1 MSNNKPIEK
10 PLDLSEIDDTPTDI
24 PAKEKEERRLRTR
37 IWSALRALIF
47 VCVIVFIWNGMQKTA
62 AAFVLIALVMGW
74 VNLFQLRSQEIEK
87 PYYRLWLNV
96 IDGALSFVVMASIFV
111 RDLMQSE
118 QVEKLLAVGCVFLLT
133 RLIAHTLFSLGVLRE
148 GKQLPRKRRWSKL
161 ANISITITMAVYL
174 LNLEDYQQISM
185 VASILLMAA
194 STVAYA
200 YWYYR
205 DAAHR
210 KPLSIASQ
218 LTMSRIVLTPFFL
231 WVFFYD
237 NDLDY
242 SNNSIVFKV
251 LSLVM
256 VLGFMLTDF
265 LDGYL
270 ARKMGEVST
279 LGKYL
284 DPFSDKISNMTIFM
298 CFIATGYAPVWMVA
312 LIYFRESSVETLRTL
327 AASEGLIM
335 PARRSGKWKTALQGI
350 GIVMILLGAIDPVR
364 ALIPGFDGIWSM
376 FPQIVMGVIT
386 AITIVSGIDYFVSS
400 KHILKKFV

>member
-1 MSNNKPIEK
+1 MTEK
-10 PLDLSEIDDTPTDI
+10 PSDV
-24 PAKEKEERRLRTR
+24 RLRSR
-37 IWSALRALIF
+37 VWSVLRALVF
-47 VCVIVFIWNGMQKTA
+47 VCVIFFIWNGMAKTA
-62 AAFVLIALVMGW
+62 CAFVAIALIMGW
-74 VNLFQLRSQEIEK
+74 VNLYQLRSQEIEK

-96 IDGALSFVVMASIFV
+96 IDGFLSFAVMTSIFV
-111 RDLMQSE
+111 RDLLQNE
-118 QVEKLLAVGCVFLLT
+118 QAEKLLGIGCAVLLA
-133 RLIAHTLFSLGVLRE
+133 RLIAHSLFSLGVLRE
-148 GKQLPRKRRWSKL
+148 GKSLPRKRRWSKL
-161 ANISITITMAVYL
+161 ANISITITMGVYL

-185 VASILLMAA
+185 VTSILLILA

-205 DAAHR
+205 DPAHR
-210 KPLSIASQ
+210 KPLSLASQ

-242 SNNSIVFKV
+242 SNNSIVFK
-251 LSLVM
+251 SLALIM

-265 LDGYL
+265 LDGKL
-270 ARKMGEVST
+270 ARAMGEVST

-350 GIVMILLGAIDPVR
+350 GIVAILLGAIDPVR
-364 ALIPGFDGIWSM
+364 ALVPGLGDIWDI
-376 FPQIVMGVIT
+376 FPKIVMGVIT
-386 AITIVSGIDYFVSS
+386 AITIISGVDYFVSS

>member
-1 MSNNKPIEK
+1 MTNKEAS
-10 PLDLSEIDDTPTDI
+10 D
-24 PAKEKEERRLRTR
+24 ARLRSR
-37 IWSALRALIF
+37 IWSILRAIVF
-47 VCVIVFIWNGMQKTA
+47 VCVIVFIWMGMAKTA
-62 AAFVLIALVMGW
+62 TAFVGIALIMGW

-87 PYYRLWLNV
+87 PFYRLWLNV
-96 IDGALSFVVMASIFV
+96 IDGFLQFSVMTSIFV
-111 RDLMQSE
+111 RDLLHADN
-118 QVEKLLAVGCVFLLT
+118 VEKLLGVGCAFLLA
-133 RLIAHTLFSLGVLRE
+133 RLIAHSLFSLGVLRE
-148 GKQLPRKRRWSKL
+148 GKSLPRRRRWSKF
-161 ANISITITMAVYL
+161 ANIAVTLTMGVYL
-174 LNLEDYQQISM
+174 LNLEDYKQICM
-185 VASILLMAA
+185 VASILLMIA

-205 DAAHR
+205 DPAHR

-242 SNNSIVFKV
+242 SNNSLVFK
-251 LSLVM
+251 SLALIM

-265 LDGYL
+265 LDGKL
-270 ARKMGEVST
+270 ARSMGEVST

-298 CFIATGYAPVWMVA
+298 CFIATGYASVWMVA

-327 AASEGLIM
+327 AASENVIM

-350 GIVMILLGAIDPVR
+350 GIVAILAGALDPMQNI
-364 ALIPGFDGIWSM
+364 IPNYQAFWDI
-376 FPQIVMGVIT
+376 FPKAVMGTIT
-386 AITIVSGIDYFVSS
+386 AITIISGIDYFVAS

>member
-1 MSNNKPIEK
+1 M
-10 PLDLSEIDDTPTDI
+10 
-24 PAKEKEERRLRTR
+24 KEENVSEEANLNGEPASEVRFRTR
-37 IWSALRALIF
+37 IWSILRAAVFIA
-47 VCVIVFIWNGMQKTA
+47 VIVFIWQGMAKTA
-62 AAFVLIALVMGW
+62 CAFVAIAMIMGW
-74 VNLFQLRSQEIEK
+74 VNLYQLRAQEIEK
-87 PYYRLWLNV
+87 PYYRLWLNF
-96 IDGALSFVVMASIFV
+96 IDGLLAFAVMTSIFI
-111 RDLMQSE
+111 RDLYTNDE
-118 QVEKLLAVGCVFLLT
+118 AEKLLAVGCVVLLA
-133 RLIAHTLFSLGVLRE
+133 RLIGHTLFSLGVLRE
-148 GKQLPRKRRWSKL
+148 GKTLPRKRRWGKL
-161 ANISITITMAVYL
+161 SNISITVTMGIYL
-174 LNLEDYQQISM
+174 LNLEDYKQISM
-185 VASILLMAA
+185 VTSILLVIAA
-194 STVAYA
+194 MVAYA

-205 DAAHR
+205 DPAHR

-237 NDLDY
+237 NDLNY
-242 SNNSIVFKV
+242 SNNSIVFKT
-251 LSLVM
+251 LSLIM

-265 LDGYL
+265 LDGHL

-364 ALIPGFDGIWSM
+364 MAIPGFNSIWDS

-386 AITIVSGIDYFVSS
+386 TVTILSGIDYFVSS

>member
-1 MSNNKPIEK
+1 MTEK
-10 PLDLSEIDDTPTDI
+10 TSDVRFRS
-24 PAKEKEERRLRTR
+24 R
-37 IWSALRALIF
+37 IWSVLRAIVF
-47 VCVIVFIWNGMQKTA
+47 ICVIIFIWNGMAKTA
-62 AAFVLIALVMGW
+62 CSFVAIALIMGW
-74 VNLFQLRSQEIEK
+74 VNLYQLRSQEIEK

-96 IDGALSFVVMASIFV
+96 VDGFLSFAVMTSIFI
-111 RDLMQSE
+111 RDLMQND
-118 QVEKLLAVGCVFLLT
+118 QTEKLLAVGCVFLLA
-133 RLIAHTLFSLGVLRE
+133 RLIAHSLFSLGVLRE
-148 GKQLPRKRRWSKL
+148 GKSLPRKRRWSKL
-161 ANISITITMAVYL
+161 SNIAITITMGVYL
-174 LNLEDYQQISM
+174 LNLDDYQQICM
-185 VASILLMAA
+185 VTSILLILA

-205 DAAHR
+205 DPAHR

-242 SNNSIVFKV
+242 SNNSLVFKS

-265 LDGYL
+265 LDGHL

-350 GIVMILLGAIDPVR
+350 GIVAILLGAIDPVR
-364 ALIPGFDGIWSM
+364 MLVPGLDAIWGS
-376 FPQIVMGVIT
+376 FPVIVMGIIT
-386 AITIVSGIDYFVSS
+386 AITIISGIDYFYSS

>member
-1 MSNNKPIEK
+1 MTNKA
-10 PLDLSEIDDTPTDI
+10 SGV
-24 PAKEKEERRLRTR
+24 RLRTR
-37 IWSALRALIF
+37 IWSILRAIVF
-47 VCVIVFIWNGMQKTA
+47 VCVIVFIWMGMAKTA
-62 AAFVLIALVMGW
+62 TAFVGIALIMGW

-87 PYYRLWLNV
+87 PYYRLWLNF
-96 IDGALSFVVMASIFV
+96 IDGLLQFIVMTSIFV
-111 RDLMQSE
+111 RELILQE
-118 QVEKLLAVGCVFLLT
+118 NAEKLLGVGCAFLLA
-133 RLIAHTLFSLGVLRE
+133 RLIANNLFNLGVLRE
-148 GKQLPRKRRWSKL
+148 GKSLPRKRRWSKF
-161 ANISITITMAVYL
+161 ANIAVTITMGVYL
-174 LNLEDYQQISM
+174 LNLEDYKQICM
-185 VASILLMAA
+185 VASILLMIA

-205 DAAHR
+205 DPAHR

-242 SNNSIVFKV
+242 SNNSLVFK
-251 LSLVM
+251 SLALIM

-265 LDGYL
+265 LDGKL
-270 ARKMGEVST
+270 ARAMGEVST

-327 AASEGLIM
+327 AASEGLVM
-335 PARRSGKWKTALQGI
+335 PARRSGKWKTALQGV
-350 GIVMILLGAIDPVR
+350 GIIAILVGALDPMAHVIPNYQEFWAIFPTAVMAT
-364 ALIPGFDGIWSM
+364 
-376 FPQIVMGVIT
+376 IT
-386 AITIVSGIDYFVSS
+386 AITIISGVDYFVAS

>member
-1 MSNNKPIEK
+1 MTNKA
-10 PLDLSEIDDTPTDI
+10 SGV
-24 PAKEKEERRLRTR
+24 RLRSR
-37 IWSALRALIF
+37 IWSILRAIVF
-47 VCVIVFIWNGMQKTA
+47 VCVIVFIWMGMAKTA
-62 AAFVLIALVMGW
+62 TAFVGIALIMGW

-87 PYYRLWLNV
+87 PYYRLWLNF
-96 IDGALSFVVMASIFV
+96 IDGLLQFSVMTSIFV
-111 RDLMQSE
+111 REFILQE
-118 QVEKLLAVGCVFLLT
+118 NTEKLLGVGCAFLLA
-133 RLIAHTLFSLGVLRE
+133 RLIANNLFSLGVLRE
-148 GKQLPRKRRWSKL
+148 GKSLPRKRRWSKF
-161 ANISITITMAVYL
+161 ANIAVTITMGVYL
-174 LNLEDYQQISM
+174 LNLEDYKQICM
-185 VASILLMAA
+185 VASILLMIA

-205 DAAHR
+205 DPAHR

-242 SNNSIVFKV
+242 SNNSLVFK
-251 LSLVM
+251 SLALIM

-265 LDGYL
+265 LDGKL
-270 ARKMGEVST
+270 ARAMGEVST

-327 AASEGLIM
+327 AASEGLVM
-335 PARRSGKWKTALQGI
+335 PARRSGKWKTALQGV
-350 GIVMILLGAIDPVR
+350 GIIAILVGALDPMEHVIPNYQEFWSIFPTAVMA
-364 ALIPGFDGIWSM
+364 S
-376 FPQIVMGVIT
+376 IT
-386 AITIVSGIDYFVSS
+386 AITIISGVDYFVAS

>member
-1 MSNNKPIEK
+1 MTEK
-10 PLDLSEIDDTPTDI
+10 PSDV
-24 PAKEKEERRLRTR
+24 RLRSR
-37 IWSALRALIF
+37 VWSVLRALVF
-47 VCVIVFIWNGMQKTA
+47 VCVIFFIWNGMAKTA
-62 AAFVLIALVMGW
+62 CAFVAIALIMGW
-74 VNLFQLRSQEIEK
+74 VNLYQLRCQEIEK

-96 IDGALSFVVMASIFV
+96 IDGFLSFAVMTSIFV
-111 RDLMQSE
+111 RDLMQNE
-118 QVEKLLAVGCVFLLT
+118 HAEKLLGVGCAVLLA

-148 GKQLPRKRRWSKL
+148 GKSLPRKRRWSKM
-161 ANISITITMAVYL
+161 ASIATTITMAVYL
-174 LNLEDYQQISM
+174 LNLEDYQQICM
-185 VASILLMAA
+185 VATILLIAA

-205 DAAHR
+205 DPAHR

-242 SNNSIVFKV
+242 SNNSLVFKV
-251 LSLVM
+251 LALAM

-265 LDGYL
+265 LDGKL
-270 ARKMGEVST
+270 ARAMGEVST

-350 GIVMILLGAIDPVR
+350 GIVAILLGAIDPVR
-364 ALIPGFDGIWSM
+364 AFVPGLGDIWDI
-376 FPQIVMGVIT
+376 FPKIVMGIIT
-386 AITIVSGIDYFVSS
+386 AITIISGIDYFVSS

>member
-1 MSNNKPIEK
+1 MTNKA
-10 PLDLSEIDDTPTDI
+10 SGV
-24 PAKEKEERRLRTR
+24 RLRSR
-37 IWSALRALIF
+37 IWSILRAIVF
-47 VCVIVFIWNGMQKTA
+47 ICVIVFIWMGMAKTA
-62 AAFVLIALVMGW
+62 TAFVGIALVMGW
-74 VNLFQLRSQEIEK
+74 VTLFQLRSQEIEK
-87 PYYRLWLNV
+87 PYYRLWLNF
-96 IDGALSFVVMASIFV
+96 IDGLLQFSVMASIFV
-111 RDLMQSE
+111 RELILQE
-118 QVEKLLAVGCVFLLT
+118 NTEKLLGVGCAFLLA
-133 RLIAHTLFSLGVLRE
+133 RLIANNLFNLGVLRE
-148 GKQLPRKRRWSKL
+148 GKSLPRKRRWSKF
-161 ANISITITMAVYL
+161 ANIAVTITMGVYL
-174 LNLEDYQQISM
+174 LDLEDYKQICM
-185 VASILLMAA
+185 VASILLMFA

-205 DAAHR
+205 DPAHR

-242 SNNSIVFKV
+242 SNNSLVFK
-251 LSLVM
+251 SLALIM

-265 LDGYL
+265 LDGKL
-270 ARKMGEVST
+270 ARAMGEVST

-327 AASEGLIM
+327 AASEGLVM
-335 PARRSGKWKTALQGI
+335 PARRSGKWKTALQGV
-350 GIVMILLGAIDPVR
+350 GIIAILVGALDPMEHIIPNYQEFWSIFPTAVMATI
-364 ALIPGFDGIWSM
+364 M
-376 FPQIVMGVIT
+376 
-386 AITIVSGIDYFVSS
+386 AITIISGIDYFVAS

>member
-1 MSNNKPIEK
+1 MTNKA
-10 PLDLSEIDDTPTDI
+10 SGV
-24 PAKEKEERRLRTR
+24 RLRSR
-37 IWSALRALIF
+37 IWSILRAIVF
-47 VCVIVFIWNGMQKTA
+47 VCVIVFIWMGMAKTA
-62 AAFVLIALVMGW
+62 TAFVGIALVMGW

-87 PYYRLWLNV
+87 PYYRLWLNF
-96 IDGALSFVVMASIFV
+96 IDGLLQFSVMTSIFV
-111 RDLMQSE
+111 RELILQE
-118 QVEKLLAVGCVFLLT
+118 NTEKLLGVGCTFLLA
-133 RLIAHTLFSLGVLRE
+133 RLIANNLFNLGVLRE
-148 GKQLPRKRRWSKL
+148 GKSLPRKRRWSKF
-161 ANISITITMAVYL
+161 ANIAVTITMGVYL
-174 LNLEDYQQISM
+174 LNLEDYKQICM
-185 VASILLMAA
+185 VASILLMIA

-205 DAAHR
+205 DPAHR

-242 SNNSIVFKV
+242 SNNSLVFK
-251 LSLVM
+251 SLALIM

-265 LDGYL
+265 LDGKL
-270 ARKMGEVST
+270 ARAMGEVST

-327 AASEGLIM
+327 AASEGLVM
-335 PARRSGKWKTALQGI
+335 PARRSGKWKTALQGV
-350 GIVMILLGAIDPVR
+350 GIIAILVGALDPMAHVIPNYQEFWSIFPTAVMA
-364 ALIPGFDGIWSM
+364 S
-376 FPQIVMGVIT
+376 IT
-386 AITIVSGIDYFVSS
+386 AITIISGVDYFVAS

>member
-1 MSNNKPIEK
+1 MSEN
-10 PLDLSEIDDTPTDI
+10 TTDV
-24 PAKEKEERRLRTR
+24 RLRSR
-37 IWSALRALIF
+37 IWSLLRALVF
-47 VCVIVFIWNGMQKTA
+47 VCVIIFIWLGMAKTA
-62 AAFVLIALVMGW
+62 CAFVLIALIMGW
-74 VNLFQLRSQEIEK
+74 VNLYQLRSQEIEK

-96 IDGALSFVVMASIFV
+96 VDGLLQFSVMTSIFV
-111 RDLMQSE
+111 RDLYYSE
-118 QVEKLLAVGCVFLLT
+118 SAEKLLGIGCAFILG
-133 RLIAHTLFSLGVLRE
+133 RLIAHSLFSLGVLRE
-148 GKQLPRKRRWSKL
+148 GKKLPQKRRWSKL
-161 ANISITITMAVYL
+161 ANLATTVTMGVYL
-174 LNLEDYQQISM
+174 LNLENYQQICM
-185 VASILLMAA
+185 VATILLIVA

-205 DAAHR
+205 DPAHR

-237 NDLDY
+237 NDLNY

-251 LSLVM
+251 LALAM

-265 LDGYL
+265 LDGKL
-270 ARKMGEVST
+270 ARAMGEVST

-298 CFIATGYAPVWMVA
+298 CFIATNYAPVWMVA

-335 PARRSGKWKTALQGI
+335 PARKSGKWKTALQGI
-350 GIVMILLGAIDPVR
+350 GIVAILLGAIEPVR
-364 ALIPGFDGIWSM
+364 ALVPGLSDIWHI
-376 FPQIVMGVIT
+376 FPTIVMGIIT
-386 AITIVSGIDYFVSS
+386 AITIISGIDYFVSS

>member
-1 MSNNKPIEK
+1 MSENR
-10 PLDLSEIDDTPTDI
+10 TDV
-24 PAKEKEERRLRTR
+24 RLRTR
-37 IWSALRALIF
+37 IWSLLRALVF
-47 VCVIVFIWNGMQKTA
+47 VCVIIFIWLGMAKTA
-62 AAFVLIALVMGW
+62 CAFVLIALIMGW
-74 VNLFQLRSQEIEK
+74 VNLYQLRSQEIEK

-96 IDGALSFVVMASIFV
+96 IDGLLQFSVMMSIFI
-111 RDLMQSE
+111 RDLYYSE
-118 QVEKLLAVGCVFLLT
+118 SAEKLLGIGCAFILA

-148 GKQLPRKRRWSKL
+148 GKKLPQKRRWSKL
-161 ANISITITMAVYL
+161 ANLATTVTMGVYL
-174 LNLEDYQQISM
+174 LNLEDYQQICM
-185 VASILLMAA
+185 VATILLISA

-205 DAAHR
+205 DPAHR

-242 SNNSIVFKV
+242 SNNSLVFKV
-251 LSLVM
+251 LALAM

-265 LDGYL
+265 LDGKL
-270 ARKMGEVST
+270 ARAMGEVST

-327 AASEGLIM
+327 AASEGLVM

-350 GIVMILLGAIDPVR
+350 GIVAILLGAIEPVR
-364 ALIPGFDGIWSM
+364 ALVPGLDGIWNI
-376 FPQIVMGVIT
+376 FPMIVMGIIT
-386 AITIVSGIDYFVSS
+386 AITLISGVDYFVSS

>member
-1 MSNNKPIEK
+1 MTEPENTS
-10 PLDLSEIDDTPTDI
+10 DV
-24 PAKEKEERRLRTR
+24 RLRSR
-37 IWSALRALIF
+37 IWSVLRALIF
-47 VCVIVFIWNGMQKTA
+47 ICVIIFIWKDWTTMA
-62 AAFVLIALVMGW
+62 CSFVGIALIMGW
-74 VNLFQLRSQEIEK
+74 VNLFQLKSQEIEK
-87 PYYRLWLNV
+87 PYYRLWLNT
-96 IDGALSFVVMASIFV
+96 IDGFLQFIVMTSIFF
-111 RDLMQSE
+111 RDLIQNESA
-118 QVEKLLAVGCVFLLT
+118 EKILGVGCAVLLG

-161 ANISITITMAVYL
+161 ANLSVTITMGVYL
-174 LNLEDYQQISM
+174 LNLENYQQIMM
-185 VASILLMAA
+185 VISILLIAA
-194 STVAYA
+194 STAAYA

-205 DAAHR
+205 DPAHR

-242 SNNSIVFKV
+242 SNNNIVFKV

-265 LDGYL
+265 LDGKL
-270 ARKMGEVST
+270 ARAMGEVST

-327 AASEGLIM
+327 AASEGLVM

-350 GIVMILLGAIDPVR
+350 GIVAILLGAIDPVR
-364 ALIPGFDGIWSM
+364 ALIPGFESIWHQ
-376 FPQIVMGVIT
+376 FPIVVMGIIT
-386 AITIVSGIDYFVSS
+386 TITIVSGIDYFYAS

>member
-1 MSNNKPIEK
+1 MTEK
-10 PLDLSEIDDTPTDI
+10 TSDVRFRS
-24 PAKEKEERRLRTR
+24 R
-37 IWSALRALIF
+37 IWSVLRAIVF
-47 VCVIVFIWNGMQKTA
+47 ICVIIFIWNGMSKTA
-62 AAFVLIALVMGW
+62 CAFVGIALVMGW
-74 VNLFQLRSQEIEK
+74 VNLYQLRSQEIEK

-96 IDGALSFVVMASIFV
+96 IDGFLSFAVMTSIFI
-111 RDLMQSE
+111 RDLMQNE
-118 QVEKLLAVGCVFLLT
+118 QTEKLLAVGCVFLLA
-133 RLIAHTLFSLGVLRE
+133 RLIAHSLFSLGVLRE
-148 GKQLPRKRRWSKL
+148 GKSLPRKRRWSKL
-161 ANISITITMAVYL
+161 ANIAITITMGVYL
-174 LNLEDYQQISM
+174 LNLEDYQQICM
-185 VASILLMAA
+185 VTSILLIFA

-205 DAAHR
+205 DPAHR

-242 SNNSIVFKV
+242 SNNSLVFKV
-251 LSLVM
+251 LALVM

-265 LDGYL
+265 LDGKL
-270 ARKMGEVST
+270 ARAMGEVST

-327 AASEGLIM
+327 AASEGMIM

-350 GIVMILLGAIDPVR
+350 GIVAILLGAIDPVQK
-364 ALIPGFDGIWSM
+364 LIPNFESIWNV
-376 FPQIVMGVIT
+376 FPQAVMGVIT
-386 AITIVSGIDYFVSS
+386 AITIISGIDYFVSS

>member
-1 MSNNKPIEK
+1 MSENR
-10 PLDLSEIDDTPTDI
+10 TDV
-24 PAKEKEERRLRTR
+24 RLRSR
-37 IWSALRALIF
+37 IWSLLRALVF
-47 VCVIVFIWNGMQKTA
+47 VCVIIFIWLGMAKTA
-62 AAFVLIALVMGW
+62 CAFVLIALIMGW
-74 VNLFQLRSQEIEK
+74 VNLYQLRSQEIEK

-96 IDGALSFVVMASIFV
+96 VDGLLQFSVMTSIFV
-111 RDLMQSE
+111 RDLYYSE
-118 QVEKLLAVGCVFLLT
+118 SAEKLLGIGCAFILG

-148 GKQLPRKRRWSKL
+148 GKKLPQKRRWSKL
-161 ANISITITMAVYL
+161 ANLATTVTMGVYL
-174 LNLEDYQQISM
+174 LNLEDYQQICM
-185 VASILLMAA
+185 VATILLIAA

-205 DAAHR
+205 DPAHR

-237 NDLDY
+237 NDLNY

-251 LSLVM
+251 LALAM

-265 LDGYL
+265 LDGKL
-270 ARKMGEVST
+270 ARAMGEVST

-298 CFIATGYAPVWMVA
+298 CFIATDYAPVWMVA

-335 PARRSGKWKTALQGI
+335 PARKSGKWKTALQGI
-350 GIVMILLGAIDPVR
+350 GIVAILLGAIDPVR
-364 ALIPGFDGIWSM
+364 ALVPGLGDIWHI
-376 FPQIVMGVIT
+376 FPTIVMGIIT
-386 AITIVSGIDYFVSS
+386 AITIISGIDYFVSS

>member
-1 MSNNKPIEK
+1 MSENR
-10 PLDLSEIDDTPTDI
+10 TDV
-24 PAKEKEERRLRTR
+24 RLRSR
-37 IWSALRALIF
+37 IWSLLRALVFI
-47 VCVIVFIWNGMQKTA
+47 CVIIFIWLGMAKTA
-62 AAFVLIALVMGW
+62 CAFVLIALIMGW
-74 VNLFQLRSQEIEK
+74 VNLYQLRSQEIEK

-96 IDGALSFVVMASIFV
+96 IDGLLQFCVMTSIFV
-111 RDLMQSE
+111 RDLYYSE
-118 QVEKLLAVGCVFLLT
+118 SAEKLLGIGCAFILG
-133 RLIAHTLFSLGVLRE
+133 RLIAHSLFSLGVLRE
-148 GKQLPRKRRWSKL
+148 GKKLPQKRRWSKL
-161 ANISITITMAVYL
+161 ANLATTVTMGVYL
-174 LNLEDYQQISM
+174 LNLEDYQQICM
-185 VASILLMAA
+185 VATILLITA

-205 DAAHR
+205 DPAHR

-237 NDLDY
+237 NDLNY

-251 LSLVM
+251 LALAM

-265 LDGYL
+265 LDGKL
-270 ARKMGEVST
+270 ARAMGEVST

-298 CFIATGYAPVWMVA
+298 CFIATDYAPVWMVA

-350 GIVMILLGAIDPVR
+350 GIVAILLGAIEPVR
-364 ALIPGFDGIWSM
+364 ALVPGLGDIWHI
-376 FPQIVMGVIT
+376 FPTIVMGIIT
-386 AITIVSGIDYFVSS
+386 AITIISGIDYFVSS

>member
-1 MSNNKPIEK
+1 MTEK
-10 PLDLSEIDDTPTDI
+10 RDDV
-24 PAKEKEERRLRTR
+24 RLRSR
-37 IWSALRALIF
+37 IWSILRALIF
-47 VCVIVFIWNGMQKTA
+47 ICVIYFIWIGMAKTA
-62 AAFVLIALVMGW
+62 SAFVLIALIMGW
-74 VNLFQLRSQEIEK
+74 VNLYQLRSQEIEK

-96 IDGALSFVVMASIFV
+96 VDGLLQFSVMTSIFI
-111 RDLMQSE
+111 RDIYNSE
-118 QVEKLLAVGCVFLLT
+118 SVEKLLGIGCVFILA

-148 GKQLPRKRRWSKL
+148 GKKLPQKRRWSKL
-161 ANISITITMAVYL
+161 ANLATTITMGVYL
-174 LNLEDYQQISM
+174 LNLEDYQQICM
-185 VASILLMAA
+185 VATILLILA

-205 DAAHR
+205 DPSHR

-242 SNNSIVFKV
+242 SNNSLVFKV
-251 LSLVM
+251 LALLM

-265 LDGYL
+265 LDGKL
-270 ARKMGEVST
+270 ARAMGEVST

-335 PARRSGKWKTALQGI
+335 PARKSGKWKTALQGI
-350 GIVMILLGAIDPVR
+350 GIVAILLGAIEPIR
-364 ALIPGFDGIWSM
+364 ALIPGFENIWSV
-376 FPQIVMGVIT
+376 FPMAVMGVIT
-386 AITIVSGIDYFVSS
+386 AITLISGIDYFYSS

>member
-1 MSNNKPIEK
+1 MTEK
-10 PLDLSEIDDTPTDI
+10 RDDV
-24 PAKEKEERRLRTR
+24 RLRSR
-37 IWSALRALIF
+37 IWSILRALIF
-47 VCVIVFIWNGMQKTA
+47 ICVIYFIWIGMAKTA
-62 AAFVLIALVMGW
+62 SAFVLIALIMGW
-74 VNLFQLRSQEIEK
+74 VNLYQLRSQEIEK

-96 IDGALSFVVMASIFV
+96 VDGLLQFSVMTSIFI
-111 RDLMQSE
+111 RDIYNSE
-118 QVEKLLAVGCVFLLT
+118 SVEKLLGIGCVVILA

-148 GKQLPRKRRWSKL
+148 GKKLPHKRRWSKL
-161 ANISITITMAVYL
+161 ANLATTITMGVYL
-174 LNLEDYQQISM
+174 LNLEDYQQICM
-185 VASILLMAA
+185 VATILLILA

-205 DAAHR
+205 DPSHR

-242 SNNSIVFKV
+242 SNNSLVFKV
-251 LSLVM
+251 LALLM

-265 LDGYL
+265 LDGKL
-270 ARKMGEVST
+270 ARAMGEVST

-335 PARRSGKWKTALQGI
+335 PARKSGKWKTALQGI
-350 GIVMILLGAIDPVR
+350 GIVAILLGAIDPIR
-364 ALIPGFDGIWSM
+364 ALIPGFENIWSV
-376 FPQIVMGVIT
+376 FPMAVMGVIT
-386 AITIVSGIDYFVSS
+386 AITLISGIDYFYSS

>member
-1 MSNNKPIEK
+1 MTEK
-10 PLDLSEIDDTPTDI
+10 REDV
-24 PAKEKEERRLRTR
+24 RLRTR
-37 IWSALRALIF
+37 IWSILRALIF
-47 VCVIVFIWNGMQKTA
+47 ICVIYFIWIGMAKTA
-62 AAFVLIALVMGW
+62 SAFVLIALIMGW
-74 VNLFQLRSQEIEK
+74 VNLYQLRSQEIEK
-87 PYYRLWLNV
+87 PYYKLWLNV
-96 IDGALSFVVMASIFV
+96 IDGLLQFSVMASIFI
-111 RDLMQSE
+111 RDIYYSE
-118 QVEKLLAVGCVFLLT
+118 SVEKLLGVGCVVILA

-148 GKQLPRKRRWSKL
+148 GKKLPHKRRWSKL
-161 ANISITITMAVYL
+161 ANLATTITMGVYL
-174 LNLEDYQQISM
+174 LNLEDYQQICM
-185 VASILLMAA
+185 VATILLILA
-194 STVAYA
+194 STAAYA

-205 DAAHR
+205 DPSHR

-242 SNNSIVFKV
+242 SNNSLVFKV
-251 LSLVM
+251 LALLM

-265 LDGYL
+265 LDGKL
-270 ARKMGEVST
+270 ARAMGEVST

-335 PARRSGKWKTALQGI
+335 PARKSGKWKTALQGI
-350 GIVMILLGAIDPVR
+350 GIVAILLGAIDPIR
-364 ALIPGFDGIWSM
+364 ALIPGFESIWSI
-376 FPQIVMGVIT
+376 FPMAVMGVIT
-386 AITIVSGIDYFVSS
+386 AITIISGIDYFYSS

>member
-1 MSNNKPIEK
+1 MTEEQTS
-10 PLDLSEIDDTPTDI
+10 DI
-24 PAKEKEERRLRTR
+24 RLRSR
-37 IWSALRALIF
+37 IWSVLRAMVFIA
-47 VCVIVFIWNGMQKTA
+47 VIVFIWMGMAKTA
-62 AAFVLIALVMGW
+62 CALVAVALIMGW
-74 VNLFQLRSQEIEK
+74 VNLYQLRSQEIEK

-96 IDGALSFVVMASIFV
+96 VDGFLSFAVMTSIFV
-111 RDLMQSE
+111 RDLMQND
-118 QVEKLLAVGCVFLLT
+118 QTEKLLAVGCVFLLA
-133 RLIAHTLFSLGVLRE
+133 RLVAHTLFSLGVLRE
-148 GKQLPRKRRWSKL
+148 GKSLPRKRRWSKMS
-161 ANISITITMAVYL
+161 NIAITITMGVYL
-174 LNLEDYQQISM
+174 LNLEDYQQICM
-185 VASILLMAA
+185 VSSILLIIA

-205 DAAHR
+205 DPAHR

-242 SNNSIVFKV
+242 SNNSLVFKS

-350 GIVMILLGAIDPVR
+350 GIVAILLGAIDPVR
-364 ALIPGFDGIWSM
+364 AFVPGLGDIWDI
-376 FPQIVMGVIT
+376 FPKIVMGIIT
-386 AITIVSGIDYFVSS
+386 AITIISGIDYFVSS

>member
-1 MSNNKPIEK
+1 MTEK
-10 PLDLSEIDDTPTDI
+10 PSDVRFRS
-24 PAKEKEERRLRTR
+24 RV
-37 IWSALRALIF
+37 WSVLRALVF
-47 VCVIVFIWNGMQKTA
+47 VCVTIFIWNGMAKTA
-62 AAFVLIALVMGW
+62 CAFVAIALIMGW
-74 VNLFQLRSQEIEK
+74 VNLYQLRSQEIEK

-96 IDGALSFVVMASIFV
+96 IDGFLSFVVMTSIFV
-111 RDLMQSE
+111 RDLLQND
-118 QVEKLLAVGCVFLLT
+118 QAEKLLGVGCAVLLA

-148 GKQLPRKRRWSKL
+148 GKSLPRKRRWSKF
-161 ANISITITMAVYL
+161 ANISITITMGVYL

-185 VASILLMAA
+185 VTSILLILA

-205 DAAHR
+205 DPAHR

-218 LTMSRIVLTPFFL
+218 LTMSRIVLTPFLL

-242 SNNSIVFKV
+242 SNNSIVFKG
-251 LSLVM
+251 LALIM

-350 GIVMILLGAIDPVR
+350 GIVAILLGAIDPVR
-364 ALIPGFDGIWSM
+364 ALIPGFENIWNV
-376 FPQIVMGVIT
+376 FPMAVMGVIT
-386 AITIVSGIDYFVSS
+386 AITIISGIDYFVAS

>member
-1 MSNNKPIEK
+1 MTEK
-10 PLDLSEIDDTPTDI
+10 TSDVRFRS
-24 PAKEKEERRLRTR
+24 R
-37 IWSALRALIF
+37 IWSVLRAIVF
-47 VCVIVFIWNGMQKTA
+47 ICVIIFIWNGMSKTA
-62 AAFVLIALVMGW
+62 CAFVGIALVMGW
-74 VNLFQLRSQEIEK
+74 VNLYQLRSQEIEK

-96 IDGALSFVVMASIFV
+96 IDGFLSFAVMTSIFI
-111 RDLMQSE
+111 RDLMQNE
-118 QVEKLLAVGCVFLLT
+118 QTEKLLAVGCVFLLA
-133 RLIAHTLFSLGVLRE
+133 RLIAHSLFSLGVLRE
-148 GKQLPRKRRWSKL
+148 GKSLPRKRRWSKL
-161 ANISITITMAVYL
+161 ANIAITITMGVYL
-174 LNLEDYQQISM
+174 LNLEDYQQICM
-185 VASILLMAA
+185 VTSILLIFA

-205 DAAHR
+205 DPAHR

-251 LSLVM
+251 LALVM
-256 VLGFMLTDF
+256 VLGFMLTDY
-265 LDGYL
+265 LDGKL
-270 ARKMGEVST
+270 ARAMGEVST

-298 CFIATGYAPVWMVA
+298 SFIATGYAPVWMVA

-327 AASEGLIM
+327 AASEGLVM

-350 GIVMILLGAIDPVR
+350 GIVAILLGAIDPVR
-364 ALIPGFDGIWSM
+364 ALIPGFENIWLQ
-376 FPQIVMGVIT
+376 FPVVVMGIIT
-386 AITIVSGIDYFVSS
+386 TITIVSGIDYFYAS

>member
-1 MSNNKPIEK
+1 MSEK
-10 PLDLSEIDDTPTDI
+10 RTEV
-24 PAKEKEERRLRTR
+24 RLRSR
-37 IWSALRALIF
+37 IWSVLRALVFI
-47 VCVIVFIWNGMQKTA
+47 CVIIFIWLGMAKIA
-62 AAFVLIALVMGW
+62 SAFVLIALVMGW
-74 VNLFQLRSQEIEK
+74 VNLYELRSQEIEK
-87 PYYRLWLNV
+87 PYYKLWLNV
-96 IDGALSFVVMASIFV
+96 VDGLLQFSVMISIFI
-111 RDLMQSE
+111 RDLYYSE
-118 QVEKLLAVGCVFLLT
+118 NVEKLLGIGCAFILA
-133 RLIAHTLFSLGVLRE
+133 RLIAHSLFSLGVLRE
-148 GKQLPRKRRWSKL
+148 GKKLPQKRRWSKL
-161 ANISITITMAVYL
+161 ANLATTVTMGVYL
-174 LNLEDYQQISM
+174 LDLEDYQQICM
-185 VASILLMAA
+185 VATILLITA
-194 STVAYA
+194 STVAYT

-205 DAAHR
+205 DPAHR

-242 SNNSIVFKV
+242 SNNSLVFKV
-251 LSLVM
+251 WALVM

-265 LDGYL
+265 LDGKL
-270 ARKMGEVST
+270 ARAMGEVST

-350 GIVMILLGAIDPVR
+350 GIVAILLGAIEPVR
-364 ALIPGFDGIWSM
+364 ALVPGLNDIWHI
-376 FPQIVMGVIT
+376 FPTIVMGVIT
-386 AITIVSGIDYFVSS
+386 AITIISGVDYFVSS

>member
-1 MSNNKPIEK
+1 MSENR
-10 PLDLSEIDDTPTDI
+10 TDV
-24 PAKEKEERRLRTR
+24 RLRTR
-37 IWSALRALIF
+37 IWSLLRALVF
-47 VCVIVFIWNGMQKTA
+47 VCVIIFIWLGMAKTA
-62 AAFVLIALVMGW
+62 CAFVLIALIMGW
-74 VNLFQLRSQEIEK
+74 VNLYQLRSQEIEK

-96 IDGALSFVVMASIFV
+96 VDGLLQFSVMTSIFV
-111 RDLMQSE
+111 RDLYYSE
-118 QVEKLLAVGCVFLLT
+118 SAEKLLGIGCAFILG
-133 RLIAHTLFSLGVLRE
+133 RLIAHSLFSLGVLRE
-148 GKQLPRKRRWSKL
+148 GKKLPQKRRWSKL
-161 ANISITITMAVYL
+161 ANLATTVTMGVYL
-174 LNLEDYQQISM
+174 LNLEDYQQICM
-185 VASILLMAA
+185 VATILLITA

-205 DAAHR
+205 DPAHR

-237 NDLDY
+237 NDLNY

-251 LSLVM
+251 LALAM

-265 LDGYL
+265 LDGKL
-270 ARKMGEVST
+270 ARAMGEVST

-298 CFIATGYAPVWMVA
+298 CFIATDYAPVWMVA

-335 PARRSGKWKTALQGI
+335 PARKSGKWKTALQGI
-350 GIVMILLGAIDPVR
+350 GIVAILLGAIDPVR
-364 ALIPGFDGIWSM
+364 ALVPGLNDIWHI
-376 FPQIVMGVIT
+376 FPTIVMGIIT
-386 AITIVSGIDYFVSS
+386 AITIISGIDYFVSS

>member
-1 MSNNKPIEK
+1 MSEDNVNEDVETCGEPA
-10 PLDLSEIDDTPTDI
+10 SEI
-24 PAKEKEERRLRTR
+24 RFRTR
-37 IWSALRALIF
+37 IWSVLRAAVF
-47 VCVIVFIWNGMQKTA
+47 VAVIVFIWMGMAKTA
-62 AAFVLIALVMGW
+62 CALVAIALIMGW
-74 VNLFQLRSQEIEK
+74 VNLYRLRALEIEK
-87 PYYRLWLNV
+87 PYYRLWLNAV
-96 IDGALSFVVMASIFV
+96 DGFLSFAVMTSIFV
-111 RDLMQSE
+111 RDVMQGRDA
-118 QVEKLLAVGCVFLLT
+118 EKLLAIGCVFLLA

-148 GKQLPRKRRWSKL
+148 GKCLPRKRRWSKL
-161 ANISITITMAVYL
+161 SNIAITVTMGVYL
-174 LNLEDYQQISM
+174 LHLEYYQQICM
-185 VASILLMAA
+185 VTSILLIIA

-205 DAAHR
+205 DPAHR

-237 NDLDY
+237 NDLNY
-242 SNNSIVFKV
+242 SNNSLVFK
-251 LSLVM
+251 SLALIM

-265 LDGYL
+265 LDGHL

-284 DPFSDKISNMTIFM
+284 DPFSDKISNMTIFL

-335 PARRSGKWKTALQGI
+335 PARRSGKWKTALQGA
-350 GIVMILLGAIDPVR
+350 GIVAILTLSLDP
-364 ALIPGFDGIWSM
+364 AASIIPNYDAFWNV
-376 FPQIVMGVIT
+376 FPTAVMGAIT
-386 AITIVSGIDYFVSS
+386 AITIISGIDYFVAS

>member
-1 MSNNKPIEK
+1 MSETRS
-10 PLDLSEIDDTPTDI
+10 DV
-24 PAKEKEERRLRTR
+24 RLRTR
-37 IWSALRALIF
+37 VWSVLRAIIF
-47 VCVIVFIWNGMQKTA
+47 VCVIFFIWNGMAKTA
-62 AAFVLIALVMGW
+62 CAFVAIALVMGW
-74 VNLFQLRSQEIEK
+74 VNLYQLRSQEIEK

-96 IDGALSFVVMASIFV
+96 IDGFLSFAVMMSIFV
-111 RDLMQSE
+111 RDLYHSE
-118 QVEKLLAVGCVFLLT
+118 SAEKLLAVGCAVLLA

-148 GKQLPRKRRWSKL
+148 GKKLPQKRRWAKL
-161 ANISITITMAVYL
+161 ANIATTITMGVYL
-174 LNLEDYQQISM
+174 LNLENYQQICM
-185 VASILLMAA
+185 VATILLIIA

-205 DAAHR
+205 DPAHR
-210 KPLSIASQ
+210 KPLSLASQ

-242 SNNSIVFKV
+242 SNNSLVFKV
-251 LSLVM
+251 LSLLM

-265 LDGYL
+265 LDGKL
-270 ARKMGEVST
+270 ARSMGEVST

-327 AASEGLIM
+327 AASEGMIM

-350 GIVMILLGAIDPVR
+350 GIVAILLGAIDPIR
-364 ALIPGFDGIWSM
+364 ALVPGLDGVWQI
-376 FPQIVMGVIT
+376 FPKAVMGVIT
-386 AITIVSGIDYFVSS
+386 AITIISGIDYFVSS